1 MPSFDIV
8 SEVDVQDVRHA
19 LENAQRELET
29 RFDFRG
35 IDAKFIWEKDEAKIT
50 AEADFQLQQMR
61 DILRSKLVKRKIDV
75 SSVDFSDVQHS
86 GKTFSQTMLMKQGID
101 AVMAKKI
108 VKLIKDSKIKVQ
120 ASIQG
125 EQIRV
130 NGKKRDDLQAAISL
144 VREADLGQPFQFNNF
159 RD

>member
-75 SSVDFSDVQHS
+75 SSVDFADVQHS

-101 AVMAKKI
+101 AAMAKKI